1 MSVRERALARGL
13 VLEMEM
19 EMHDTSRRRATSH
32 STSHRNESDWIVS
45 RRDDDDDD
53 DITSS
58 SIELPC
64 GGAQLT
70 GGRNKCQDF
79 PNRQIKLKTR
89 PNGKSQSLR
98 LVGRILQ
105 RMDGHMRYLQGMLDK
120 YGKDYPDKQ
129 WGNKSIWEM
138 RIPEMHI
145 TCWPYLCHAPVWV
158 PGTND

>member
-1 MSVRERALARGL
+1 MSVRERERAQARARGL

-79 PNRQIKLKTR
+79 PNKQIKLKTR

-98 LVGRILQ
+98 
-105 RMDGHMRYLQGMLDK
+105 
-120 YGKDYPDKQ
+120 
-129 WGNKSIWEM
+129 
-138 RIPEMHI
+138 
-145 TCWPYLCHAPVWV
+145 
-158 PGTND
+158 